1 MKILGIE
8 TSCDETAAAVV
19 EDGTSILSN
28 VVVSQIDIFAE
39 YGGVI
44 PEVAARSHLEVILP
58 VIDKAM
64 KDASCTWEDID
75 AIAVTHA
82 PGLLGS
88 LLIGTLTARTLAIL
102 HDKPLYAVHH
112 LKSHVYANW
121 LTQDTSKGR
130 SEARVLA
137 EPVFSDAGLEF
148 SSTSYTGRPGEI
160 APRGNSLGA
169 VRNIRVENSNQN
181 FMHPR
186 KTGSA
191 TRTPLFPLLAVVIS
205 GGHTQIL
212 RMEGHNQFE
221 IVGTTRD
228 DAVGECFDKVAK
240 ILGLPYPGGP
250 SIAKAAEGQYVPNL
264 HRPGD
269 SNKYHL
275 PHPKVEGLD
284 FSFSGLKTAVLRAVQ
299 KEVGVDIS
307 YPSHK
312 LAELLAPQQVADF
325 AALFQKTAIDI
336 LIEKLEAA
344 LSKHPDTRSVVFA
357 GGVSANKELRA
368 RVLAEPIFSDAGLEF
383 TSTSYAGTPGEPPL
397 RGEPLGSVRNIRVE
411 NSNHSMH
418 PRKTDSATR
427 ALPVYFPTPSLSGDN
442 GAMVGAACFYEIQS
456 GVKPADPYSL
466 NIYPRISV
474 EK

>member
-19 EDGTSILSN
+19 EDGVRILSN

-44 PEVAARSHLEVILP
+44 PEVAARSHLEVMMP
-58 VIDKAM
+58 VIDKALA
-64 KDASCTWEDID
+64 DAGVSWDEID

-121 LTQDTSKGR
+121 L
-130 SEARVLA
+130 
-137 EPVFSDAGLEF
+137 DAGQIGHDF
-148 SSTSYTGRPGEI
+148 SRDGSLAPVVTGLAPSSSVVTS
-160 APRGNSLGA
+160 
-169 VRNIRVENSNQN
+169 
-181 FMHPR
+181 
-186 KTGSA
+186 GSPQKA
-191 TRTPLFPLLAVVIS
+191 CSDLPSPSFPLLALVVS

-212 RMEGHNQFE
+212 WMPGHNQFE

-250 SIAKAAEGQYVPNL
+250 SIAKAAL
-264 HRPGD
+264 KGD
-269 SNKYHL
+269 ADKYKL
-275 PHPKVEGLD
+275 PHPKIDGLD

-299 KEVGVDIS
+299 KEVGVPIS

-312 LAELLAPQQVADF
+312 LKELLTSAQVHDF
-325 AALFQKTAIDI
+325 AASFQKTAVEI
-336 LIEKLEAA
+336 LLEKIKAA
-344 LSKHPDTRSVVFA
+344 LKKYPEAQSVVIA
-357 GGVSANKELRA
+357 GGVSANEELRKK
-368 RVLAEPIFSDAGLEF
+368 FKDA
-383 TSTSYAGTPGEPPL
+383 
-397 RGEPLGSVRNIRVE
+397 
-411 NSNHSMH
+411 
-418 PRKTDSATR
+418 
-427 ALPVYFPTPSLSGDN
+427 YFPAPSLSGDN
-442 GAMVGAACFYEIQS
+442 GAMVAAACYYEIQS
-456 GVKPADPYSL
+456 GVKPVDPYAL
-466 NIYPRISV
+466 NIYPRI
-474 EK
+474 EIDHG